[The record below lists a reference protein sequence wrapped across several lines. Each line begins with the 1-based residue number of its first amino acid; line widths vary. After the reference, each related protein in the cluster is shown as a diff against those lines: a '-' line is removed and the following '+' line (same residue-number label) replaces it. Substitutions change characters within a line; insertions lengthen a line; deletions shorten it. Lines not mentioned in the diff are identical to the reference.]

1 MTWINQLI
9 NDADDSK
16 WFMQFV
22 LKKNFFIIDDSGK
35 KSVQLSMIKT
45 VEGWFAYYTSES
57 ALRMPVRWA
66 LFMLFPVRT
75 LSALP
80 SDNHC
85 V

>member
-1 MTWINQLI
+1 MLMIQ
-9 NDADDSK
+9 NDLYNLFWK
-16 WFMQFV
+16 RI
-22 LKKNFFIIDDSGK
+22 FFIIDDSGK
-35 KSVQLSMIKT
+35 KNVQLSMIKT
-45 VEGWFAYYTSES
+45 VEEWFAYYTSES

-66 LFMLFPVRT
+66 LFMLF